1 MFEQNYD
8 DFFQMLKSPDEE
20 ALNKFLRIDEDRSSE
35 EVLSAIT
42 YLKLRKIKRMI
53 LENQQ
58 DMEKE
63 HSQEEFRILHQ
74 THNHLKQME
83 IGLTQAMG
91 TVIWRS

>member
-1 MFEQNYD
+1 
-8 DFFQMLKSPDEE
+8 MLKSPDEE